1 MIGRLCQSFGFVIA
15 GILFIIATVVTLYL
29 SYILAIGLVIAL
41 GVYTVYQVLTV
52 LKKDPS

>member
-1 MIGRLCQSFGFVIA
+1 MIGRLCQSFGFVVA
-15 GILFIIATVVTLYL
+15 VILFTIATVVTLYL

-41 GVYTVYQVLTV
+41 GVYTVYQVITV